1 MVGLASIFGAIL
13 VVVGAFLMALGY
25 GNISQCISLISYA
38 NCWDPFHVPY
48 RRDYNFQTGDIE
60 FYVGAIISIIGTV
73 LLAGPS
79 LARSFRKLS
88 G

>member
-13 VVVGAFLMALGY
+13 VVVGAFLLALGY
-25 GNISQCISLISYA
+25 ASISQCVSLISYS

-48 RRDYNFQTGDIE
+48 RSGYDFQTGDVE
-60 FYVGAIISIIGTV
+60 FYIGAIIGMIGTV
-73 LLAGPS
+73 MLAGPS